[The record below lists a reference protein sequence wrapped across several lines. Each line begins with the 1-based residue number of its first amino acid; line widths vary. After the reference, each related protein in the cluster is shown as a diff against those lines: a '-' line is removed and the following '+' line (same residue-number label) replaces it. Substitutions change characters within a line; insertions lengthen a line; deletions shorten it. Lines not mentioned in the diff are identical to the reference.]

1 MKKACFMGQMAASL
15 SHDLCNVLA
24 TIQQAAGLLDDY
36 LGLARKESLK
46 SLGIRPQFKYTDKF
60 GSIIGQIRS
69 HVGRGQDMCEL
80 LSRLA
85 HAPDD
90 NQGSAELA
98 GAAQLLAALS
108 ERLVKRHKAT
118 LEVTPTLSQL
128 RVDTPLIEALV
139 LMHRCLAL
147 VLERGSGSGP
157 VRLAT
162 AQAADGAPCVD
173 VTREGIS
180 ADEAQALKNKLDP
193 DLLGPVGALAIEGGL
208 RLVFNAADGS

>member
-46 SLGIRPQFKYTDKF
+46 SLGIRPQFKYSDKF

-85 HAPDD
+85 HAPDE
-90 NQGSAELA
+90 NQNEIELG

-108 ERLVKRHKAT
+108 ERLVKRHKTT
-118 LEVTPTLSQL
+118 LEVAPNLSQL
-128 RVDTPLIEALV
+128 RVDIPLIEALV

-147 VLERGSGSGP
+147 VLERGSGLGP
-157 VRLAT
+157 VRLTT
-162 AQAADGAPCVD
+162 AQATDGAPCVD
-173 VTREGIS
+173 VTRQGIS

-193 DLLGPVGALAIEGGL
+193 DLLGPVGAVAIEGGL
-208 RLVFNAADGS
+208 RLVFNGADGE

>member
-46 SLGIRPQFKYTDKF
+46 SLGIRPQFKYSDKF
-60 GSIIGQIRS
+60 ASIIGQIRS

-80 LSRLA
+80 LSQLA
-85 HAPDD
+85 HAPDETQ
-90 NQGSAELA
+90 NVVELC
-98 GAAQLLAALS
+98 GAAKLLAALS
-108 ERLVKRHKAT
+108 ERLIKRHKTT
-118 LEVTPTLSQL
+118 LDVAPTLAQL

-147 VLERGSGSGP
+147 VLERGSGLGP
-157 VRLAT
+157 VRLAMART
-162 AQAADGAPCVD
+162 NAGNPCVD

-180 ADEAQALKNKLDP
+180 ADEAKALKNTLDP
-193 DLLGPVGALAIEGGL
+193 DLLGPVEAIAIEGGL